1 MLRMCFSALG
11 DDSALRA
18 RGKTFRAKKIS
29 PVIDG
34 NLLSIQGL
42 RKIVTGNNRRLF
54 SAMCRLFDR
63 KRARTH
69 ERPRASRATDAP
81 RVSRNVATPPRPTF
95 TCKLHARKHATWRRK
110 HACTIARNVGSTR
123 FLERTAKL
131 FREFPANVFAGQ
143 KVRKDNDFFGLFL
156 NQAASKICP

>member
-1 MLRMCFSALG
+1 MLRMCFTALW
-11 DDSALRA
+11 DDTALRA

-29 PVIDG
+29 PVIDENFQTNHG
-34 NLLSIQGL
+34 LSE
-42 RKIVTGNNRRLF
+42 IVTGDNRSLF

-63 KRARTH
+63 KRARTR

-81 RVSRNVATPPRPTF
+81 RVSRNVATPPRLTF
-95 TCKLHARKHATWRRK
+95 TCKLHARKHPTWRRK
-110 HACTIARNVGSTR
+110 HACTIAGDIGSTR

-131 FREFPANVFAGQ
+131 FRDFSANVFACQ
-143 KVRKDNDFFGLFL
+143 KVRKDNDLFELFL